1 MRPRASSTTTCA
13 GAQPERPP
21 TEPEASSASRKA
33 CEMNGLNRSPPASSV
48 ERPGGLA
55 QASHAAASRAAIDE
69 ATRAVKVVEA
79 MAECGPD
86 SAAPHHSMGFR
97 ATAKADEGRGAQ
109 RRQSFSRAAQLR
121 KHERERAYAPVLGVA
136 AVLHSHNVDDFDGD
150 RPAGRRD
157 AEKLAFVG
165 SAQRFSRRH
174 LVALGD
180 LIVDL

>member
-55 QASHAAASRAAIDE
+55 HASHAAASRAAIDE

-79 MAECGPD
+79 MAGCGPD

-97 ATAKADEGRGAQ
+97 ATAKGGLLSPILRPLRATASTQVEFTLLFIEFRGV
-109 RRQSFSRAAQLR
+109 R
-121 KHERERAYAPVLGVA
+121 
-136 AVLHSHNVDDFDGD
+136 
-150 RPAGRRD
+150 
-157 AEKLAFVG
+157 
-165 SAQRFSRRH
+165 
-174 LVALGD
+174 
-180 LIVDL
+180 